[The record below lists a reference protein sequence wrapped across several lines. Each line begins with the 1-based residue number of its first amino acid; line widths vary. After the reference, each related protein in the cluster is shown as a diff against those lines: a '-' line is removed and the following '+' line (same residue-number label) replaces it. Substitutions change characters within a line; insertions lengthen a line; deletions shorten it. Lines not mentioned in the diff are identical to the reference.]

1 MNKKKQ
7 IIKDPKQAKDRKHLL
22 IAIILTE
29 LGLVI
34 RTLLIILAISIYI
47 VGMAL
52 DAIIDGFS
60 DMCGYY
66 NESYH
71 KQDTYTEENQDTLTW
86 GEFDESTY
94 SEQCTLIKDYIITE
108 HQTDNQ
114 NDLSRDEIEIIKIQK
129 NNDATI
135 PFAPTNNK
143 YNIIVKVK
151 EEYIW
156 ITLYTDDIIEEAPV
170 DLEHLQKAHIIQ

>member
-1 MNKKKQ
+1 MKKKKQ
-7 IIKDPKQAKDRKHLL
+7 IIKDPKQAKDKKHLL

-29 LGLVI
+29 IGLVI

-52 DAIIDGFS
+52 SAILGGFR
-60 DMCGYY
+60 DMSNYY
-66 NESYH
+66 NEQTPSA
-71 KQDTYTEENQDTLTW
+71 LTW
-86 GEFDESTY
+86 KKFDESTY
-94 SEQCTLIKDYIITE
+94 SEQCSLIKDYIITE
-108 HQTDNQ
+108 HQADNQ

-135 PFAPTNNK
+135 PFAKTNSA
-143 YNIIVKVK
+143 YYITVKIK

-156 ITLYTDDIIEEAPV
+156 ITLYANNTIEEQT
-170 DLEHLQKAHIIQ
+170 DLE